1 MYTVVSVI
9 VMYIWLH
16 AILLIVRIAL
26 KIAFPFLSEK
36 SLKEVILDPEFHKN
50 ILKNILLIY
59 GILLGISLLMAIIAK
74 II

>member
-9 VMYIWLH
+9 VTYIRLH
-16 AILLIVRIAL
+16 ASLLIVRIAL

-50 ILKNILLIY
+50 ILLIY